1 MRLKAALLRKVGEL
15 TLTNVKQPKCK
26 SGEVLIRVKA
36 CAICPT
42 DAKMVQRGHRDLA
55 LPRIPGHEVSG
66 IIAEVGK
73 KVKHFRSGARVQIAP
88 GIGCGYCPY
97 CITGAQNMCDH
108 ISIIGF
114 HHDGGFAEY
123 MLLPREAIHGGCIN
137 KIPDN
142 LTFEDAS
149 LGEPIACCI
158 NALEAANF
166 QSGESIAIWGA
177 GFMGSLIVKLS
188 RAYRASKVIAIDRD
202 KRRAEISKKFGAD
215 YYVNN
220 SAEDPAE
227 RVKELSKNR
236 GVDVI
241 VIACSDEKV
250 PVDAIK
256 LLSKRGRIVFFSG
269 LSKEVRDIS
278 IDHNLIHYKEL
289 KMVGAYGCTSR
300 QNRLAME
307 LLSQGYV
314 KVSDLITHRISLDEI
329 EKGIEIVKSHI
340 GMKVVIQNQE
350 ED

>member
-1 MRLKAALLRKVGEL
+1 MKAALLKKSGEL
-15 TLTNVKQPKCK
+15 TLTEVKQPECK
-26 SGEVLIRVKA
+26 SDEVLIKVKV
-36 CAICPT
+36 CGICPT
-42 DAKMVQRGHRDLA
+42 DIKMVERGHRDLT
-55 LPRIPGHEVSG
+55 LPRILGHEVSG
-66 IIAEVGK
+66 VIVEAGER
-73 KVKHFRSGARVQIAP
+73 VKRFRSGMRVQVAP
-88 GIGCGYCPY
+88 GIACGYCPY
-97 CITGAQNMCDH
+97 CIAGAQNMCDH

-123 MLLPREAIHGGCIN
+123 MLLPREAIHSGCIN